1 MAENRFQAPP
11 RKKNYVDFARLAR
24 SADKLPNAD
33 QRPRLVYTV
42 KKQDV
47 CLDVYTGL
55 PNDKNNGRIGVKLD
69 VENFML
75 YIGLINKVAEGDAG
89 VSYEMK
95 IKDFVW
101 KNRVRS
107 EEPKLQATIVV
118 GKTKEGKCYVA
129 LLSYDTERPKIRFFF
144 EPFYLHELTQN
155 GKEPDA
161 AYVSALV
168 ARAHAAGLAQVVPMV
183 LVTEFEE
190 PPPKEGNRGGGGGGY
205 QGNRG
210 GGGQGGGGYGG
221 GGQKKSDSFS
231 DDDFSTAAPAAAGG
245 DDFGFDD

>member
-1 MAENRFQAPP
+1 MAENRFQPPP
-11 RKKNYVDFARLAR
+11 RKKNFVDFARLAR

-47 CLDVYTGL
+47 YMDVYTGL

-69 VENFML
+69 VENFMM
-75 YIGLINKVAEGDAG
+75 YIGLINKVAEGEPG

-107 EEPKLQATIVV
+107 EEPKLQATIVI

-129 LLSYDTERPKIRFFF
+129 LLSYDSERPKIRFFF

-155 GKEPDA
+155 GGSPDVA
-161 AYVSALV
+161 LVSALV
-168 ARAHAAGLAQVVPMV
+168 ARAHAAALAQVVPLV

-190 PPPKEGNRGGGGGGY
+190 PPPKEGNRGGGGGY

-210 GGGQGGGGYGG
+210 GGGGGGYGG
-221 GGQKKSDSFS
+221 GGQKKSSDGFS
-231 DDDFSTAAPAAAGG
+231 DDDFSAAAPGGGG
-245 DDFGFDD
+245 DDFGFGD